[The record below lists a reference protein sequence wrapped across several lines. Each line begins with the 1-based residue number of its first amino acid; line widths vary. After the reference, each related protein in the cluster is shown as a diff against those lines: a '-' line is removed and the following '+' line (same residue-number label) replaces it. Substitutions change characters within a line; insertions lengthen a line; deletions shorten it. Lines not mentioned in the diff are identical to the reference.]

1 MSLQQRWNDLCAR
14 TIGSDAFWR
23 LSVDHRAA
31 HAALAPLIEYYAKG
45 RVLDAGAG
53 RMAWR
58 SLLQMRASEYV
69 ATDCA
74 QTHPDIALV
83 ADLTKG
89 LPLDDGSF
97 DTIFCCSVLEHVED
111 PFAAMAELSR
121 LLRPGGNLIISV
133 PFRYYLHGAPADYFR
148 FTPFGVALMA
158 QKAGLVVKKLEDSGG
173 LAHEAANVLSLVLS
187 ALIGGG
193 NTGIGI
199 SSGFSWTIWRAAR
212 VIDRLDRGGRFA
224 QNVNAVLGKV

>member
-1 MSLQQRWNDLCAR
+1 MSLQHRWNDVCAR
-14 TIGSDAFWR
+14 TIGSDAFWK

-31 HAALAPLIEYYAKG
+31 YAALAPLIEFYAKG

-58 SLLQMRASEYV
+58 LLLQTRASKYV
-69 ATDCA
+69 ATDNA
-74 QTHPDIALV
+74 QTHPDIAFV

-121 LLRPGGNLIISV
+121 VLRRGGNLIISV

-158 QKAGLVVKKLEDSGG
+158 QKAGLVVEKQANSGG
-173 LAHEAANVLSLVLS
+173 LAHEAANVLSLVVS
-187 ALIGGG
+187 ALVGAGEA
-193 NTGIGI
+193 GIGI
-199 SSGFSWTIWRAAR
+199 SLGFSWAMWRAAR